1 MEKFRKWGD
10 PRKGF
15 KLMVCE
21 GCHEMKCVPL
31 RCKGRFCTMCSC
43 GETEDGGM
51 NRERG
56 LI

>member
-1 MEKFRKWGD
+1 
-10 PRKGF
+10 
-15 KLMVCE
+15 MVCE